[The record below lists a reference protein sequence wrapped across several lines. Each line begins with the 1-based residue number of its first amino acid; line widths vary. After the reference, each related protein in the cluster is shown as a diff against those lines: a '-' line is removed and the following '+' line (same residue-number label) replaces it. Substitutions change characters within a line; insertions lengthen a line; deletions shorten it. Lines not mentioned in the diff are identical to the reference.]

1 MARLTILTPKKL
13 QTVYALPQFT
23 DEKRD
28 TYFSLDLWEK
38 QTLDEFH
45 SFIWAFRVTRLFY
58 LLGAF
63 LKNTHYL
70 TILQLELTVPVK
82 NVICS

>member
-1 MARLTILTPKKL
+1 VERLTILTPKEL

-23 DEKRD
+23 DEERD
-28 TYFSLDLWEK
+28 TYFSLDPREK

-45 SFIWAFRVTRLFY
+45 TFIWAFRMTRLFY

-63 LKNTHYL
+63 PKNT
-70 TILQLELTVPVK
+70 QL
-82 NVICS
+82 